1 MAAPRLLTLPE
12 LAQTVGVEYRTLHS
26 WVGRGILRPSVQA
39 SRGAGVPNLFSTEDA
54 VKAKVVAELR
64 HTGVSFEL
72 LKQTSQKLD
81 DHPHALTDGA
91 IVLVNGSVSI
101 VDAHGAAAAIQRD
114 SLTLVYNT
122 KHAVREIGSALPA
135 GSVSSPTPAAFGA
148 PSEVRVAGREKD
160 VAGPPRP

>member
-1 MAAPRLLTLPE
+1 MAAQRLLTLPD
-12 LAQTVGVEYRTLHS
+12 LAQTIGVEYRTLHS

-54 VKAKVVAELR
+54 VKANVVAELR
-64 HTGVSFEL
+64 QAGISFDV

-101 VDAHGAAAAIQRD
+101 VDAPGAAAAIQRD
-114 SLTLVYNT
+114 ALTLAYNT
-122 KHAVREIGSALPA
+122 THAVRAIAAAISTTARH
-135 GSVSSPTPAAFGA
+135 PTPAAFRGSADPHA
-148 PSEVRVAGREKD
+148 PQLEKD
-160 VAGPPRP
+160 LSAPTSCP

>member
-12 LAQTVGVEYRTLHS
+12 LAQAIGVEYRTLHS

-54 VKAKVVAELR
+54 VKAKVVADLR
-64 HTGVSFEL
+64 QTGVSFDM

-91 IVLVNGSVSI
+91 MVLVNGSVAI
-101 VDAHGAAAAIQRD
+101 ADAQGAAAAIQRD

-122 KHAVREIGSALPA
+122 KYAVREIESVIASA
-135 GSVSSPTPAAFGA
+135 
-148 PSEVRVAGREKD
+148 
-160 VAGPPRP
+160 